1 MSSSLNI
8 VTAFSSSEGNAT
20 IGNITF
26 RLPWTA
32 ERSSARAWMRR
43 ISGRASKKRIPRKP
57 RNDVPSRWLEVG
69 NRLVTTYIEHTNGY
83 RFLSGPLQY
92 LAVDAVLPFFVSDVG
107 N

>member
-1 MSSSLNI
+1 MDCRAQQR
-8 VTAFSSSEGNAT
+8 T
-20 IGNITF
+20 
-26 RLPWTA
+26 RLDA
-32 ERSSARAWMRR
+32 ED
-43 ISGRASKKRIPRKP
+43 SGRASKKRIPREAETM
-57 RNDVPSRWLEVG
+57 SRQLVKVG